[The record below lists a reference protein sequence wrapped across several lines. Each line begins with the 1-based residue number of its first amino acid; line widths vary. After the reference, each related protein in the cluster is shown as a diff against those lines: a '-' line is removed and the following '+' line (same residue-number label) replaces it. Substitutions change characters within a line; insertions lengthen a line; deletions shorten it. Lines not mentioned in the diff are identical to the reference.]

1 MSKNISN
8 TDQAK
13 QSCKTGVSRCFSVS
27 EDNFTFSENGF
38 HSNLLSNIMG
48 GIRDLTFY
56 NINDK
61 NKNPLKVVGIQL
73 NRGNNFLACYLE
85 NGEQRFIYTHYLAVL
100 K

>member
-1 MSKNISN
+1 MISDIDQSKPL
-8 TDQAK
+8 D
-13 QSCKTGVSRCFSVS
+13 KTTVSRCFTVS

-38 HSNLLSNIMG
+38 HCSLLSNIMG

-61 NKNPLKVVGIQL
+61 NKKPLKVVGIQL